1 MSALKR
7 QKGHSVIFADLNVK
21 KALGAILA
29 HSQKVGKHTF
39 RKGRTL
45 SAADI
50 NDLNNSGIKTV
61 TAIQLE
67 KGDLHENDAAERLAR
82 AIAGKNVTPSSTATG
97 RCNLVANANGL
108 VVLDTDAI
116 NTLNLKNEVIA
127 ISTVLPFN
135 QARKGDVI
143 ATVKIITFA
152 VSRNIIEGCEKII
165 LAEGP
170 PVTLSPF
177 TKKKIGLIQTKL
189 PILRNSLLEKART
202 VTANR
207 AELLDCS
214 LEHEVICNHTTQ
226 EVAKAL
232 KECAEKNC
240 EITLIM
246 GASAIADR
254 ADVIPLAVKKCQGEI
269 EHFGLP
275 VDPGNL
281 MLLASAFDMRVLGL
295 PGSARSPRLHGFD
308 WILQRL
314 VANLKVTGNDLMRMG
329 VGGLLKDIPSRPLP
343 RTVAV
348 KPDTTT
354 DSKLKISAVIL
365 GAGQSRRMGSVNKLI
380 SEIEGRSMISH
391 IADAAEKSNVDRVF
405 VVTGHEDE
413 EIRRALSN
421 HDINFVHNPNY
432 ADGLST
438 SLRTAIGALD
448 ADTDGVV
455 VCLGDMPGITA
466 EHINALINVFNP
478 EAGRQICVP
487 TFNGKWGNPVL
498 WDGRF
503 FAAIQNVSGD
513 VGARHLIGEH
523 QDVLCEVPIEDNAV
537 ITDLD
542 TPAAL
547 SAHIAGLKKKE

>member
-1 MSALKR
+1 M
-7 QKGHSVIFADLNVK
+7 
-21 KALGAILA
+21 
-29 HSQKVGKHTF
+29 
-39 RKGRTL
+39 
-45 SAADI
+45 
-50 NDLNNSGIKTV
+50 
-61 TAIQLE
+61 
-67 KGDLHENDAAERLAR
+67 GD
-82 AIAGKNVTPSSTATG
+82 
-97 RCNLVANANGL
+97 
-108 VVLDTDAI
+108 
-116 NTLNLKNEVIA
+116 
-127 ISTVLPFN
+127 
-135 QARKGDVI
+135 
-143 ATVKIITFA
+143 
-152 VSRNIIEGCEKII
+152 
-165 LAEGP
+165 
-170 PVTLSPF
+170 
-177 TKKKIGLIQTKL
+177 
-189 PILRNSLLEKART
+189 
-202 VTANR
+202 
-207 AELLDCS
+207 
-214 LEHEVICNHTTQ
+214 
-226 EVAKAL
+226 
-232 KECAEKNC
+232 
-240 EITLIM
+240 
-246 GASAIADR
+246 
-254 ADVIPLAVKKCQGEI
+254 
-269 EHFGLP
+269 
-275 VDPGNL
+275 
-281 MLLASAFDMRVLGL
+281 
-295 PGSARSPRLHGFD
+295 
-308 WILQRL
+308 
-314 VANLKVTGNDLMRMG
+314 
-329 VGGLLKDIPSRPLP
+329 GGLLKDIPSRPLP
-343 RTVAV
+343 RTIAV

-354 DSKLKISAVIL
+354 DSKLKVSAVIL

-503 FAAIQNVSGD
+503 FDAIQNVSGD
-513 VGARHLIGEH
+513 VGARHLIGAH

-547 SAHIAGLKKKE
+547 AAHIAGLKKKE